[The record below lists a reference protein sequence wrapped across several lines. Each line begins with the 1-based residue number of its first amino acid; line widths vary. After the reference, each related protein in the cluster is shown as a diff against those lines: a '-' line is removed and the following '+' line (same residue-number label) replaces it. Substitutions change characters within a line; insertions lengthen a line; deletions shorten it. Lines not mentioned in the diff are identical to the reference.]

1 MANPLLHI
9 QSLGFSWPGQ
19 KPLFS
24 NLNLSLAPG
33 QITALVGSSGCGKS
47 TLLNLSAGLLAPHH
61 GEVRQQC
68 QRQAMV
74 FQHPSLLP
82 WRSCRDNVA
91 LPLELEGDPE
101 ASEKAQAALERVG
114 LSEHSDKLPHNL
126 SGGMQMRTALA
137 RALVGSPD
145 LLFLDEAF
153 SALDAITRKAIYTEF
168 LELHAQLGFGALLV
182 THDIDEAILLSD
194 QVHVLQGCPAHLSPA
209 FAIDKPRPRSLEW
222 RHSAEMGALSR
233 EIEAAL

>member
-1 MANPLLHI
+1 MANPLLRI

-24 NLNLSLAPG
+24 DLNLSLEPG
-33 QITALVGSSGCGKS
+33 QITALVGASGCGKS
-47 TLLNLSAGLLAPHH
+47 TLLNLSAGLVEPHA
-61 GEVRQQC
+61 GEVNQNSR
-68 QRQAMV
+68 RQAMV

-82 WRSCRDNVA
+82 WRTCRENVA
-91 LPLELEGDPE
+91 LPLEIEGDPE
-101 ASEKAQAALERVG
+101 ASEKAQEALERVELG
-114 LSEHSDKLPHNL
+114 EHSDKLPHNL

-137 RALVGSPD
+137 RALVGAPD

-153 SALDAITRKAIYTEF
+153 SALDAITRKAIYQQF
-168 LELHAQLGFGALLV
+168 LALHAELGFGALLV

-194 QVHVLQGCPAHLSPA
+194 QVHVLQGSPVQLSPA
-209 FAIDKPRPRSLEW
+209 FPIKKARPRDLDW